1 MQSYEKII
9 SGEQGLLEWIVENAT
24 QEGLDKDLPDDDSL
38 HIAMPE
44 IAGLNF
50 MPGMLDGIM
59 GKDEKNSADTLL
71 TMFRHFAEVDSN
83 ALSDEL
89 IDKHLGG
96 IYMFIIQH
104 RTLGYIDDFL
114 EALINEADN
123 NARLLHFCITAARQ
137 FLLSGVHREAIKFSI
152 AVLGICNLDE
162 KEISML
168 MQLGLADEF
177 ARFVAVALMRN
188 EKNDEIFYLAKHT
201 KGWGRIAY
209 VDYIKIDDEVKREW
223 LLFEG
228 YKCEIG
234 IDHIVL
240 ECLEKGDLLGFIQE
254 NGFDEK
260 IYIAT
265 GEMLH
270 SFCGFSKVHF
280 EDYPHSKELVALFI
294 KESKNKAM
302 NLERFAIICAL
313 INPIKE
319 ELGYDESERDELL
332 DIINTLAFHSKI
344 DWEGIIRANVFDYNA
359 RNIARY
365 LGIDIWEDMFKI
377 ASKNK
382 DFKEW
387 YPLTL
392 TDSKERYKRLCA
404 LAKERFDLKA
414 LKSEPKDELG
424 LGAEFRVYDDITFIV
439 QNLRNFDEI
448 IGLEFVETALQSPV
462 TRNRNMALNVIET
475 YKEIPQSII
484 DIMERNS
491 KKEPNKDVL
500 KRYETLLQ
508 KHKEEL
514 EQKRKIKPCGDKY
527 CRHKWHLLVW
537 EKFCSSG
544 IWNLC
549 EEDKQEKE
557 YANVDYD
564 LLELPQ
570 DLVRKFK
577 QWQRL
582 HDEYGLYWYKDD
594 ADEFLK
600 KLYAV
605 FNEQKLE
612 LAKALKAHFKG
623 DAYIETYVESEDDI
637 KEIKYYF
644 VMADYDCGIWSEC
657 GGADLL
663 EGIMENDLRLD
674 ITDKKAEI
682 EKLDEELRDW
692 GCDSNNFQF
701 NEDGEWLGE
710 ITDESLVEKGKI
722 LTERVKEILP
732 HYCVVE
738 YRV

>member
-71 TMFRHFAEVDSN
+71 TMFRHFAEVDSD

-104 RTLGYIDDFL
+104 RTLGYIDGFL

-137 FLLSGVHREAIKFSI
+137 FLRSGVHREAIKFGI

-162 KEISML
+162 KEIAML
-168 MQLGLADEF
+168 LYLGLADEF

-188 EKNDEIFYLAKHT
+188 EKNDEIFYLAKRT

-209 VDYIKIDDEVKREW
+209 VDYVKIDDEKKREW
-223 LLFEG
+223 LLLEG
-228 YKCEIG
+228 YQCEIG

-240 ECLEKGDLLGFIQE
+240 ECLEKGDLLGFIKE
-254 NGFDEK
+254 RGFDEK
-260 IYIAT
+260 IYTAT
-265 GEMLH
+265 GQMLK
-270 SFCGFSKVHF
+270 SFCGLSKVHF
-280 EDYPHSKELVALFI
+280 ADYPHSKELVALFI
-294 KESKNKAM
+294 EESKNKVM
-302 NLERFAIICAL
+302 NIERFAIICAL
-313 INPIKE
+313 ISPIEE
-319 ELGYDESERDELL
+319 ELEYDEKQKKELL
-332 DIINTLAFHSKI
+332 DIINTLAFHSGI
-344 DWEGIIRANVFDYNA
+344 DWEGQIRADVFNYDA
-359 RNIARY
+359 RSIARH
-365 LGIDIWEDMFKI
+365 LGIDIWEDMFNI
-377 ASKNK
+377 ARENTE
-382 DFKEW
+382 FKEW

-392 TDSKERYKRLCA
+392 TNSKDRYKRLCA

-424 LGAEFRVYDDITFIV
+424 LGAEFRVYDEISFIV

-462 TRNRNMALNVIET
+462 TRCRNMALNVIET

-491 KKEPNKDVL
+491 KKEPNKGVL
-500 KRYETLLQ
+500 ERYEKLLQ
-508 KHKEEL
+508 KHKEQL
-514 EQKRKIKPCGDKY
+514 EQKRNIKPCGDKY
-527 CRHKWHLLVW
+527 CKHKWHLQVW
-537 EKFCSSG
+537 GEFYSSG
-544 IWNLC
+544 IWSLWSD
-549 EEDKQEKE
+549 EKQERE
-557 YANVDYD
+557 FPNVGYE
-564 LLELPQ
+564 LLGLPQ
-570 DLVRKFK
+570 DLAWKFT

-600 KLYAV
+600 KLYAA

-637 KEIKYYF
+637 KEIKYYY
-644 VMADYDCGIWSEC
+644 VLSDYDCGLWDEEAC
-657 GGADLL
+657 ATLL
-663 EGIMENDLRLD
+663 ESVLEDDLGID
-674 ITDKKAEI
+674 ITGNREEI
-682 EKLDEELRDW
+682 EKFDEELSKWAYDY
-692 GCDSNNFQF
+692 FELEF
-701 NEDGEWLGE
+701 DGKGGWVEVTDKE
-710 ITDESLVEKGKI
+710 IIERGRI

>member
-123 NARLLHFCITAARQ
+123 NARLLHFCITAARR
-137 FLLSGVHREAIKFSI
+137 FLLSGVHREAIKFGI

-162 KEISML
+162 KEMAML
-168 MQLGLADEF
+168 LYLGLADEF

-188 EKNDEIFYLAKHT
+188 EKNDEIFYLAERT

-209 VDYIKIDDEVKREW
+209 VDYVKIDDEKKREW
-223 LLFEG
+223 LLLEG
-228 YKCEIG
+228 YQCEIG

-240 ECLEKGDLLGFIQE
+240 ECLEKGDLLGFIKE
-254 NGFDEK
+254 RGFDEK
-260 IYIAT
+260 IYTAT
-265 GEMLH
+265 GQMLK
-270 SFCGFSKVHF
+270 SFCGVSKVHF
-280 EDYPHSKELVALFI
+280 ADYPHSKELVALFI
-294 KESKNKAM
+294 EESKNKVM
-302 NLERFAIICAL
+302 NIERFAIICAL
-313 INPIKE
+313 IGPIEE
-319 ELGYDESERDELL
+319 ELEYDESERQKLL
-332 DIINTLAFHSKI
+332 DIINTLAFHSGI
-344 DWEGIIRANVFDYNA
+344 DWEGQIRADVFNYDA
-359 RNIARY
+359 RSIARY
-365 LGIDIWEDMFKI
+365 LGIDIWEDMFNI
-377 ASKNK
+377 ARENTE
-382 DFKEW
+382 FKEW

-392 TDSKERYKRLCA
+392 TDSKDRYKRLCA
-404 LAKERFDLKA
+404 LAKERFNLES
-414 LKSEPKDELG
+414 LKSEPQDELG

-462 TRNRNMALNVIET
+462 TGNRNMALNVIET

-484 DIMERNS
+484 DIMERNLT
-491 KKEPNKDVL
+491 KEPNKCVL
-500 KRYETLLQ
+500 ERYESLLQ
-508 KHKEEL
+508 KHKEQL

-527 CRHKWHLLVW
+527 CKHKWHLQVW
-537 EKFCSSG
+537 EEFYSSG
-544 IWNLC
+544 IWSLWSD
-549 EEDKQEKE
+549 EKQERE
-557 YANVDYD
+557 FPNVGYE
-564 LLELPQ
+564 LLGLPQ
-570 DLVRKFK
+570 DLAWKFT

-600 KLYAV
+600 KLYAA

-637 KEIKYYF
+637 KEIKYYY
-644 VMADYDCGIWSEC
+644 VMADYDCGLWDEEGC
-657 GGADLL
+657 GTSL
-663 EGIMENDLRLD
+663 EGVLEDDFGID
-674 ITDKKAEI
+674 ITENREEI
-682 EKLDEELRDW
+682 EKFDEELSKWAYDYFELEF
-692 GCDSNNFQF
+692 D
-701 NEDGEWLGE
+701 
-710 ITDESLVEKGKI
+710 EKGDWEGVNDEAVIERGRI
-722 LTERVKEILP
+722 LTERLKKMLP
-732 HYCVVE
+732 NYCVVE